1 MREWILVLIRSSS
14 VGCLQPKSLLVLP
27 RECRVDRGSHC
38 MEGSGLTITAVI
50 REEDVRVRR
59 TGEVVSLFE
68 LLLSLKFIIGM

>member
-1 MREWILVLIRSSS
+1 
-14 VGCLQPKSLLVLP
+14 
-27 RECRVDRGSHC
+27 